1 MTLVTPAS
9 FLFQV
14 MPMKLIPYFDTM
26 QLLLHFNAALDA
38 ALEEERI
45 SEVEAQWL
53 GDVSLPEIP
62 TAMRA
67 QLITNLHPSTLGGL
81 VISPTNPGQTFAYFF
96 NPVEGLRIFETFE
109 ALQAELIAKQQPLG
123 LPAFTP
129 IYNSITENL
138 FSTWFEQIVHIQTLH
153 VEVLSAALGELP
165 GLRTVLAHCMTS
177 AFRNLLPTVETPAQH
192 YLQLVDTVDNQVL
205 GTLSLG
211 RRALDMLANV
221 VPGTGRRLRYLAA
234 DDTPV
239 PVATAPLW
247 EAALARSV
255 AELPGAFQQQLET
268 FWSTAPPELDLTR
281 RQLTVLALADDYARA
296 VLRAHQRQLLSA
308 PQLRWLLKLLL
319 PGDANPHVSTLEFRV
334 TGIDQAVHLAG
345 VLVIE
350 GASDDPLSVFMYSPA
365 SGVRCFV
372 SAAALKRFFLEAI
385 SRSERSAFISLD
397 DWQRLHGSGPVSAS
411 LRRVRGQRFAAQAD
425 AIIALLERNV
435 LHCLAHPEEASNG
448 DSLIAR
454 LDSAM
459 DIRGLLDWRLTLID
473 NNGRWLLDGQAPS
486 ADTLPEAPLR
496 AHESAGRANQIDA
509 LRSRLRV
516 IHQAQ
521 LGVTDCIGHMLA
533 PRLAVISEGFVRAD
547 SLQLQYDGLTSP
559 LPEFFIKRLCG
570 AAIGDSIV
578 SVSLSDREQRLLAW
592 PDPQWVMALVDRSKG
607 DFSTEYTTRVMQRY
621 NADVLFGSRVINAQE
636 QTRTIYETLL
646 RLELAQERQGA
657 EIDSLLLDAFE
668 QVLDSPNTNGRYR
681 DVRVRNLY
689 LRAAAEGTL
698 VRIHDVCIVQS
709 KSTAGSKVLLWSTL
723 SGLRAFESEEA
734 FVQQA
739 NTSLQNAAGAARW
752 ATLVAPEYQPLLI
765 HTSDQPDLPAPLT
778 LALQDTSTHLVANLS
793 DGEHARAALATA
805 SRLTLAIKAQFTP
818 RLFERFVRHQSPH
831 DRLDLALTNVRT
843 VISNNRFLSR
853 MPAWLGA
860 ASAIDL
866 WLYYQLLEECVHVA
880 NDDTFYLADI
890 PDLNSFA
897 REKLQDALRAD
908 NPSYPDPDHIQ
919 ITLKHLVA
927 GLVPT
932 GQGPSAVAAASTTI
946 TKSLTEFSLT
956 HFNEL
961 ATATMYISSLD
972 PQGSDALP
980 SALYLRALVDRLD
993 VGKQYRAIL
1002 QDKLSRQHKDY
1013 GQRRAKFAAALLPNL
1028 LAEAFQ
1034 RRLEGTLTA
1043 QAVSLVANVI
1053 MAPDAGART
1062 SLAVPAA
1069 QVAQLHLQA
1078 STQLSPDP
1086 VQGVYV
1092 ISPLSPAV
1100 GPLVL
1105 YVLYESE
1112 RILQEF
1118 TDEAALL
1125 SALQADKALQRLV
1138 LGRIAAPVRSRYEHN
1153 GLLHPHVLLS
1163 SGDLFDFNTDLPPVR
1178 LARPAIGGNFMHV
1191 LFDENIK
1198 LLLAMA
1204 DSRTVTTAER
1214 DWQSYHYLMTL
1225 GLQQSS
1231 VFLPGKLALLINS
1244 WQSVQWLQSALD
1256 SAAKLDWGRSAA
1268 EFLTALA
1275 TLATLRDPRAE
1286 TLVDLPLPKPP
1297 KPKPKPP
1304 AAQEPAT
1311 SPEKI
1316 RPIEPLPSS
1325 TATLLSSVGAPGL
1338 RERIRLQAVEV
1349 ELADLSLN
1357 PATQLYHS
1365 VSGGAQYVA
1374 IAGRVYQVRRQRE
1387 MWRVVNGES
1396 NGPVIRLKAD
1406 GQWEF
1411 ELGLHGGGIV
1421 NSTRRKSRID
1431 RNIATIFNVQ
1441 AAGIPA
1447 IQSYQFGKYI
1457 AIRRAHAQAR
1467 YLLVNTISH
1476 LNGGGATLALS
1487 NAVTQQLNALLGV
1500 VPSAAIITR
1509 LRRDCQRLLGE
1520 LLSPSMSPESSSRY
1534 VVGMNRPGRE
1544 STIAFRF
1551 VGDTDQR
1558 IFFSELFF
1566 RLEDRVRINSLQRD
1580 LDLLDHHQ
1588 AVTLLH
1594 ELSHQVLGAAD
1605 IAYVGASYPYLDLL
1619 ETTTASN
1626 QAFYQEVRSFRQDN
1640 LSATTPHQD
1649 LFTLE
1654 DNGVTRDFSR
1664 EDGIA
1669 KSTVLRVTNETTLEK
1684 ARQRFL
1690 TNAEVRANLILSNAD
1705 SIALLIS
1712 EVGRYPA

>member
-1 MTLVTPAS
+1 
-9 FLFQV
+9 
-14 MPMKLIPYFDTM
+14 MKLIPYFDTM
-26 QLLLHFNAALDA
+26 QLLLHFNAAINA

-45 SEVEAQWL
+45 SEIEARWL
-53 GDVSLPEIP
+53 SDVSLPEIP

-81 VISPTNPGQTFAYFF
+81 AISPTDPAQKFAYFF
-96 NPVEGLRIFETFE
+96 NPLEGLRIFETFD
-109 ALQAELIAKQQPLG
+109 ALHAELLAKQQPLG

-129 IYNSITENL
+129 IYNSITDNL
-138 FSTWFEQIVHIQTLH
+138 FSTWFEQIVHIQALH
-153 VEVLSAALGELP
+153 AGVLSAMLGELP
-165 GLRTVLAHCMTS
+165 GLRTMLAHCMTS
-177 AFRNLLPTVETPAQH
+177 AFKNLLPTVEAPAEH
-192 YLQLVDTVDNQVL
+192 YLQLVDTADKQVL

-221 VPGTGRRLRYLAA
+221 APATGRRLRYLDA
-234 DDTPV
+234 DDTPI
-239 PVATAPLW
+239 PTAMAPLW

-255 AELPGAFQQQLET
+255 AELADAFQQRLNT
-268 FWSTAPPELDLTR
+268 FWSSAPPEIDLTR

-296 VLRAHQRQLLSA
+296 VLRAHQRQMLSA
-308 PQLRWLLKLLL
+308 PQLQWLLKLLL
-319 PGDANPHVSTLEFRV
+319 PRDTNPHVSTLEFFV
-334 TGIDQAVHLAG
+334 TGVDQRVHLAG
-345 VLVIE
+345 VLVIQ
-350 GASDDPLSVFMYSPA
+350 GAPDDPLGVFMYSPA
-365 SGVRCFV
+365 SGVRRFA
-372 SAAALKRFFLEAI
+372 SAAALKLFFLEAI

-411 LRRVRGQRFAAQAD
+411 LRRVRGLGFAAQCE

-435 LHCLAHPEEASNG
+435 LHCLAHPEEAG
-448 DSLIAR
+448 DGDTLVAR
-454 LDSAM
+454 LDGAM

-486 ADTLPEAPLR
+486 AATLPEAPLR
-496 AHESAGRANQIDA
+496 AYESAGRANQIDA

-516 IHQAQ
+516 IHQTQ
-521 LGVTDCIGHMLA
+521 PGVTDCIGHMLA
-533 PRLAVISEGFVRAD
+533 PHLAVITEGFVRAD

-559 LPEFFIKRLCG
+559 LPEFFLKRLCG
-570 AAIGDSIV
+570 AAFGDSIV

-621 NADVLFGSRVINAQE
+621 DADVLFGSRVINAQE

-646 RLELAQERQGA
+646 RLELAQERQSA
-657 EIDSLLLDAFE
+657 EIDSHLLDAFE

-723 SGLRAFESEEA
+723 SGLREFESEEA

-739 NTSLQNAAGAARW
+739 NASLQGAAGAARW

-765 HTSDQPDLPAPLT
+765 HTSDQSDLPAPLT

-860 ASAIDL
+860 ASAVDL

-1002 QDKLSRQHKDY
+1002 QDKLSSQHKDY

-1086 VQGVYV
+1086 VQGMYL
-1092 ISPLSPAV
+1092 LSPVSPAA

-1112 RILQEF
+1112 KILQEF

-1231 VFLPGKLALLINS
+1231 VFLPGKLALLVNS

-1256 SAAKLDWGRSAA
+1256 SAAKQDWGRSAA

-1286 TLVDLPLPKPP
+1286 TLVDLPLPKPA
-1297 KPKPKPP
+1297 KPKPP
-1304 AAQEPAT
+1304 AVQRPAASNEEVHPVT
-1311 SPEKI
+1311 
-1316 RPIEPLPSS
+1316 PLPPS

-1349 ELADLSLN
+1349 VLADLRLN

-1411 ELGLHGGGIV
+1411 ELGLRGGGIV

-1431 RNIATIFNVQ
+1431 RDIATIFNVQ

-1476 LNGGGATLALS
+1476 LNGGGPTLALS
-1487 NAVTQQLNALLGV
+1487 SAVTQRLNALLGV

-1509 LRRDCQRLLGE
+1509 LRRDCQLLLGE
-1520 LLSPSMSPESSSRY
+1520 LLSPSMSPESSRRY

-1551 VGDTDQR
+1551 VGDSDQR

-1626 QAFYQEVRSFRQDN
+1626 QAFYQEVRSFRRDN
-1640 LSATTPHQD
+1640 LSATTPRRD

-1654 DNGVTRDFSR
+1654 DNGMTRDFSR
-1664 EDGIA
+1664 EDGAA
-1669 KSTVLRVTNETTLEK
+1669 KSTILRVTNETTLEK
-1684 ARQRFL
+1684 ARHRFL